1 MSGQVFVSK
10 TMAAGDRLDAPADA
24 WVSIAAVTPA
34 SYPVQVTLEGE
45 TGIREVYVHSPSRW
59 RVSGRTTLSPQA
71 AVYAM
76 VASNPE
82 LLPEGSDGS
91 GGLAPAASTSYAA
104 AQSSTTNIPTQPQ
117 EGVDITSR
125 NGVRA
130 NVTGSGA
137 SNVTAGTL
145 VWWYYDP
152 VVGAWFETPV
162 QEALVTG
169 RGRVSSNDFPIG
181 VRAGRVYAELR
192 SATCV
197 NVGNFGVALIAA

>member
-91 GGLAPAASTSYAA
+91 GGFAPPASASYGA
-104 AQSSTTNIPTQPQ
+104 AQSSTTNIPTLATD
-117 EGVDITSR
+117 GVDVTSR

-130 NVTGSGA
+130 DITGSGG
-137 SNVTAGTL
+137 SNVTAGVL
-145 VWWYYDP
+145 VWWFYDP
-152 VVGAWFETPV
+152 VVGQWFETPV
-162 QEALVTG
+162 QDTLVTG

-181 VRAGRVYAELR
+181 VRTGRMFAELR
-192 SATCV
+192 NATCV
-197 NVGNFGVALIAA
+197 NVGSFSVTLLAA